1 MSLTA
6 RLSRPHPILAAQH
19 GTTLIELLVA
29 MLTGTV
35 VLFALLAILEFST
48 NQDARISDRVQ
59 ANRTGRVAM
68 ARVIDELHSACTGFG
83 ETAIQG
89 PSETPVSPLASTG
102 ATDLWFIS
110 DYSNENAG
118 AAFDSEPI
126 EHDIHWEANKFSPAV
141 PAKEISPTGQV
152 LGTLTD
158 YRFTHTGGEPEKW
171 QFQTLTTEHE
181 KAAAHVLATNVIAP
195 TLPATAT
202 LFHYYKFE
210 SKTSPKLLELAS
222 SEIVAAAK
230 AAEIAKV
237 SVSFTQGPEGT
248 DTKPSSAVSLSDSV
262 LLRFNPSETGTEA
275 QDVPCA

>member
-6 RLSRPHPILAAQH
+6 RPFRPYPTLSAQH

-29 MLTGTV
+29 MLTGTI

-68 ARVIDELHSACTGFG
+68 AKVIDELHSACTGFG

-110 DYSNENAG
+110 DYSNQNAG
-118 AAFDSEPI
+118 TAFDSEPI
-126 EHDIHWEANKFSPAV
+126 EHDIHWAATGLK
-141 PAKEISPTGQV
+141 SPTGQA
-152 LGTLTD
+152 LGTITD

-171 QFQTLTTEHE
+171 QFQTLTAEHE

-210 SKTSPKLLELAS
+210 TKTSIKLLELGS

-237 SVSFTQGPEGT
+237 SVNFTQGPEGT

-275 QDVPCA
+275 QNVPCA

>member
-6 RLSRPHPILAAQH
+6 RPFRPHPTLAAQH

-29 MLTGTV
+29 MVTGTV

-59 ANRTGRVAM
+59 ANRIGRVAM
-68 ARVIDELHSACTGFG
+68 AKVIDELHSACTGFG

-89 PSETPVSPLASTG
+89 PSETPTSPLAAPTG

-118 AAFDSEPI
+118 AAFDNEPI
-126 EHDIHWEANKFSPAV
+126 LHDIHWAATAAQSP
-141 PAKEISPTGQV
+141 IGQAF
-152 LGTLTD
+152 TITD
-158 YRFTHTGGEPEKW
+158 YRFTHIGGSPEKW
-171 QFQTLTTEHE
+171 EFQPLTAANE
-181 KAAAHVLATNVIAP
+181 KADAHVLATNVRAP
-195 TLPATAT
+195 TLPSTAT

-210 SKTSPKLLELAS
+210 SKTSSKLLELGS
-222 SEIVAAAK
+222 SEIAAA
-230 AAEIAKV
+230 ATGAEIAKV
-237 SVSFTQGPEGT
+237 SVNFTQAPEGT

-275 QDVPCA
+275 QNVPCA

>member
-1 MSLTA
+1 MHLSPIPF
-6 RLSRPHPILAAQH
+6 RLPSFPAAEH

-59 ANRTGRVAM
+59 ANRIGRVAM
-68 ARVIDELHSACTGFG
+68 AKVIDELHSACTGFG

-89 PSETPVSPLASTG
+89 PSETPASPLASTG

-118 AAFDSEPI
+118 AAFDNEPI
-126 EHDIHWEANKFSPAV
+126 EHDIHWAATG
-141 PAKEISPTGQV
+141 AKSPTGQA
-152 LGTLTD
+152 LGTITD

-171 QFQTLTTEHE
+171 QFQTLTAEHE
-181 KAAAHVLATNVIAP
+181 KAGAHVLATNVMAP
-195 TLPATAT
+195 TQPSTAT

-210 SKTSPKLLELAS
+210 SKTSGTLLELAS
-222 SEIVAAAK
+222 SEIAAAATK
-230 AAEIAKV
+230 AEIAKV
-237 SVSFTQGPEGT
+237 SVNFTQGPEGT

-275 QDVPCA
+275 QNVPCA